1 MWMIAGKRI
10 RSGICHEIAM
20 QKQTISIWKVII
32 KTSNRHTSCF
42 QMQKN
47 CMDGKCF
54 KNYLQIVLNEKKSI

>member
-32 KTSNRHTSCF
+32 KTSCF

-54 KNYLQIVLNEKKSI
+54 KNYL